1 MAMLVAVLIFAAPFT
16 VLAALVTL
24 IQRRHQRRQA
34 EVLRQI
40 ALTDALHARLGAVVA
55 PVVRWRHRAWQVA
68 VAVPFER
75 PAIVAAVLT
84 TVQEMFGR
92 VRYEV
97 VLNRQAPAAPLPHA
111 PRPAAVGR
119 ESLSWT

>member
-1 MAMLVAVLIFAAPFT
+1 MATLVAVLILAAPFT
-16 VLAALVTL
+16 VVAALVTL

-75 PAIVAAVLT
+75 PAIVAAVLA

-92 VRYEV
+92 LRYEV
-97 VLNRQAPAAPLPHA
+97 VLNRQAPPPPLPHA
-111 PRPAAVGR
+111 ARSAAVGR

>member
-1 MAMLVAVLIFAAPFT
+1 MVTLVGILVFAMPI
-16 VLAALVTL
+16 AALVVLARLTE
-24 IQRRHQRRQA
+24 RHRTHR
-34 EVLRQI
+34 ESEILRQI

-55 PVVRWRHRAWQVA
+55 PVVHRRGRVWQVA

-75 PAIVAAVLT
+75 PSVGATVLQ
-84 TVQEMFGR
+84 TVDEMFGR

-97 VLNRQAPAAPLPHA
+97 VLSPQVPTAASPHA
-111 PRPAAVGR
+111 SRRAALGQ

>member
-1 MAMLVAVLIFAAPFT
+1 MATLVAVLILAAPFT
-16 VLAALVTL
+16 VVAALVTL

-75 PAIVAAVLT
+75 PAIVAAVLA

-92 VRYEV
+92 LRYEV
-97 VLNRQAPAAPLPHA
+97 VLNRQAPPPPLPHA
-111 PRPAAVGR
+111 PRSAAVGR

>member
-1 MAMLVAVLIFAAPFT
+1 MAMLVGILILVAPFIA
-16 VLAALVTL
+16 LAALVML
-24 IQRRHQRRQA
+24 IERRRQRRQA

-75 PAIVAAVLT
+75 PAIVVAVLA
-84 TVQEMFGR
+84 TVQEMFAQ

-97 VLNRQAPAAPLPHA
+97 VLNRQAPAAPLPRA

-119 ESLSWT
+119 ELSWT

>member
-1 MAMLVAVLIFAAPFT
+1 MATLVAVLILAAPFT
-16 VLAALVTL
+16 VVAALVTL

-75 PAIVAAVLT
+75 PAIVAAVLA
-84 TVQEMFGR
+84 TVQDMFGR
-92 VRYEV
+92 VCYEV
-97 VLNRQAPAAPLPHA
+97 VLNRQAPPPPLPHA
-111 PRPAAVGR
+111 ARSAAVGR

>member
-1 MAMLVAVLIFAAPFT
+1 MATLVAVLVFASLFA

-24 IQRRHQRRQA
+24 IERRGQRRQA

-40 ALTDALHARLGAVVA
+40 ALTDALHARLGALVA

-75 PAIVAAVLT
+75 PAIGAAVLA
-84 TVQEMFGR
+84 TVQEMFAQ

-97 VLNRQAPAAPLPHA
+97 VLNRQAPAASLPPA
-111 PRPAAVGR
+111 SRPAAIGR
-119 ESLSWT
+119 ELSWT

>member
-1 MAMLVAVLIFAAPFT
+1 MAMLVGVLILAAPLT
-16 VLAALVTL
+16 ALAALVMLTE
-24 IQRRHQRRQA
+24 RRRQRRQA

-40 ALTDALHARLGAVVA
+40 ALTDALHARLGALVA

-75 PAIVAAVLT
+75 PAIVAAVLA
-84 TVQEMFGR
+84 TVQETFGR

-119 ESLSWT
+119 GSLSWT

>member
-1 MAMLVAVLIFAAPFT
+1 MATLVAVLIFASPFT

-24 IQRRHQRRQA
+24 IDRRQQRRQA

-40 ALTDALHARLGAVVA
+40 ALTDALHARLGALVA
-55 PVVRWRHRAWQVA
+55 PVVRWRRRAWRVA

-75 PAIVAAVLT
+75 PAIGAAVLA

-92 VRYEV
+92 VSYEV
-97 VLNRQAPAAPLPHA
+97 VLSRQAPVAPLPHA
-111 PRPAAVGR
+111 PRSAAVGR

>member
-1 MAMLVAVLIFAAPFT
+1 MAMLVAVLIFVAPFT

-40 ALTDALHARLGAVVA
+40 ALTDALHARLGALVA

-75 PAIVAAVLT
+75 PAIVATVLT

-111 PRPAAVGR
+111 PRPAAAGR

>member
-1 MAMLVAVLIFAAPFT
+1 MATLVAVLIFAVPFT

-24 IQRRHQRRQA
+24 IQQRHQRRQA

-75 PAIVAAVLT
+75 PAIVAAVLA
-84 TVQEMFGR
+84 TVQETFGR

-97 VLNRQAPAAPLPHA
+97 VLNRQAPAAPLPQA

-119 ESLSWT
+119 ELSWT

>member
-1 MAMLVAVLIFAAPFT
+1 MAMLMGVLILAAPLT
-16 VLAALVTL
+16 ALVALVMLTE
-24 IQRRHQRRQA
+24 RRRQRRQA

-40 ALTDALHARLGAVVA
+40 ALTDALHARLGALVA

-75 PAIVAAVLT
+75 PAIVAAVLA
-84 TVQEMFGR
+84 TVQEMFAQ

-97 VLNRQAPAAPLPHA
+97 VLNRQAPAASLPPA

-119 ESLSWT
+119 ELSWT